1 MPQAVLYQGR
11 EEDSHVKLRYR
22 PLTKEDYPQVAAL
35 TSKYVNAERAY
46 QDYMKSVCDS
56 LGETSAG
63 IAALGEDGIL
73 VGAAIAEKGMHLTGG
88 REDFFTQIRADIGAE
103 EIWSGG
109 IIVVEE
115 KYQNKKVGAAL
126 LIHLLSYFEEAGVRH
141 LLLEIWVRPDGCA
154 PSESQLYLA
163 RSFTDYGTV
172 DNFYAEAPG
181 LEDHVCEVCGHPC
194 KCKAK
199 IAVIHV

>member
-1 MPQAVLYQGR
+1 M
-11 EEDSHVKLRYR
+11 KIKYR
-22 PLTKEDYPQVAAL
+22 PLAREDYPQLTAL
-35 TSKYVNAERAY
+35 TSRYVNAEREY
-46 QDYMKSVCDS
+46 QDYMKSLCDS
-56 LGETSAG
+56 LGCESAG
-63 IAALGEDGIL
+63 IGGFDADGVL
-73 VGAAIAEKGMHLTGG
+73 VGAALVEKGMHLTGG
-88 REDFFTQIRADIGAE
+88 REDFFAEIRADIGEE

-126 LIHLLSYFEEAGVRH
+126 LIHLLSHFEDIGAKH
-141 LLLEIWVRPDGCA
+141 LLLEIWVRPDGYA
-154 PSESQLYLA
+154 PSESQLYIA
-163 RSFTDYGTV
+163 RSFTEYGTV

-199 IAVIHV
+199 IAVLHV